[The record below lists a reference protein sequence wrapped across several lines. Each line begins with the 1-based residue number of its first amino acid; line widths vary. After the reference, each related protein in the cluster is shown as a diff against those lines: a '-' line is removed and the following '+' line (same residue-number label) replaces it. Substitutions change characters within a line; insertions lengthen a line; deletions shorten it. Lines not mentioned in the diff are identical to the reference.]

1 MAPSE
6 AHPRVMTTVKK
17 RDFLKFTDL
26 SLDEHLG
33 LFRRAAQLKEA
44 RRQHR
49 VVRTMAGRTLTMI
62 FEKASTRTRLSFE
75 AAMLQLG
82 GSCIDLSA
90 QNSQM
95 SRGEPLADTA
105 RVTGRYCDVVMMR
118 TSADARIEEFAV
130 HCEVPVI
137 NGLTDGGHP
146 VQILTDLFTIE
157 EKLGPVKGKTLAFVG
172 DTGSNMGRSFSRAT
186 SLFGFKL
193 RLASPEGYH
202 PPSEVVEEGAPGAV
216 QLLRD
221 PKEAV
226 RDADVVITD
235 VWTSM
240 GQEAES
246 AKRLKELSSY
256 QVTPELMKLA
266 APHALFLHCLP
277 AHREEEVTAS
287 VIDGPQSVVW
297 DEAENR
303 LHVQKALL
311 EYLVLENEERWSYGA
326 R

>member
-1 MAPSE
+1 
-6 AHPRVMTTVKK
+6 MTGTK

-26 SLDEHLG
+26 SYDEHQG
-33 LFRRAAQLKEA
+33 IFRRAAVLKDA
-44 RRQHR
+44 RKHRR

-90 QNSQM
+90 GNSQM

-118 TSADARIEEFAV
+118 TFADARIEEFAAN
-130 HCEVPVI
+130 CEVPVI

-157 EKLGPVKGKTLAFVG
+157 EKLGPVKGKTLAFIG
-172 DTGSNMGRSFSRAT
+172 DTASNMGRSYTRA
-186 SLFGFKL
+186 SALFGFQLK
-193 RLASPEGYH
+193 LASPEGYH
-202 PPSEVVEEGAPGAV
+202 PASDVTDGAKGFV
-216 QLLRD
+216 HLVRD
-221 PKEAV
+221 AKEAV
-226 RDADVVITD
+226 KGADVVITD

-246 AKRLKELSSY
+246 AKRLSDLNGY
-256 QVTPELMKLA
+256 QVNPELMKLA
-266 APHALFLHCLP
+266 APNAVFLHCLP

-311 EYLVLENEERWSYGA
+311 EYLVLENEKRG
-326 R
+326 

>member
-1 MAPSE
+1 MAS
-6 AHPRVMTTVKK
+6 KK

-33 LFRRAAQLKEA
+33 LFRRAAVLKQA
-44 RRQHR
+44 RRER
-49 VVRTMAGRTLTMI
+49 RSVTTMTGRTLTMI

-90 QNSQM
+90 ANSQM

-118 TSADARIEEFAV
+118 TFADSRIEEFAAN
-130 HCEVPVI
+130 CEVPVI

-146 VQILTDLFTIE
+146 VQILTDLFTVE
-157 EKLGPVKGKTLAFVG
+157 EKLGSVKGKTLAFIG
-172 DTGSNMGRSFSRAT
+172 DTASNMGRSFTRGAP
-186 SLFGFKL
+186 LFGYQLK
-193 RLASPEGYH
+193 LASPKGYH
-202 PPSEVVEEGAPGAV
+202 PADDVVGPAKGFV
-216 QLLRD
+216 QLLSD
-221 PKEAV
+221 PKEAAKG
-226 RDADVVITD
+226 ADVVITD

-246 AKRLKELSSY
+246 KKRLEDLAGY
-256 QVTPELMKLA
+256 QVNSELMKLA
-266 APHALFLHCLP
+266 QPHALFLHCLP
-277 AHREEEVTAS
+277 AHREEEGTAS

-303 LHVQKALL
+303 LHIQKALL
-311 EYLVLENEERWSYGA
+311 EYLVLENER
-326 R
+326 RQTTK